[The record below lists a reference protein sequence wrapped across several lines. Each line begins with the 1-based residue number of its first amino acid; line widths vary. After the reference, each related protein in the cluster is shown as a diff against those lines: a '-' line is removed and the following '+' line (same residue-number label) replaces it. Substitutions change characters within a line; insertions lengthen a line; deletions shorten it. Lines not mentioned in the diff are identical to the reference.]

1 MATTIELASVLA
13 GVNVCFLLV
22 LTGVWVRNYTVFKSQ
37 LVLGLVAF
45 GGVMLTENA
54 VALYFFLTMQGFYA
68 MSPHVQQA
76 VLILRTL
83 EFVGL
88 TFLTYVTVK

>member
-1 MATTIELASVLA
+1 MEIASVLA

-45 GGVMLTENA
+45 GGVMLTENV

-68 MSPHVQQA
+68 MSSHVQQV
-76 VLILRTL
+76 VLILRAL
-83 EFVGL
+83 EFMAL